1 MRAARRD
8 SNEPDLIK
16 VAKALNGLW
25 IPSGEITFDGILWNR
40 RCWNLLEIKRPNKEG
55 HKDEFTD
62 DQVKLMIKLKEH
74 GAPLQVIRT
83 EDDMLALM
91 GARRSA

>member
-8 SNEPDLIK
+8 SNEPGLLK
-16 VAKALNGLW
+16 LVAPLNGLW

-40 RCWNLLEIKRPNKEG
+40 RCWNLVEIKRPEREG
-55 HKDEFTD
+55 RKNEFTD
-62 DQVKLMIKLKEH
+62 EQVRLMAKLKER
-74 GAPLQVIRT
+74 GAPLEVIRT